1 MLKRKKKERKKIFT
15 CGDFTA
21 LWETA
26 NNVIRCKFSNSTF
39 CDRFGK
45 KERKKTIFKM
55 SRYGSGVSKE
65 HYPDHLCFYGLKA
78 KDAFYTLKS
87 SGKIKTNNASDTKK

>member
-1 MLKRKKKERKKIFT
+1 
-15 CGDFTA
+15 
-21 LWETA
+21 
-26 NNVIRCKFSNSTF
+26 
-39 CDRFGK
+39 
-45 KERKKTIFKM
+45 M